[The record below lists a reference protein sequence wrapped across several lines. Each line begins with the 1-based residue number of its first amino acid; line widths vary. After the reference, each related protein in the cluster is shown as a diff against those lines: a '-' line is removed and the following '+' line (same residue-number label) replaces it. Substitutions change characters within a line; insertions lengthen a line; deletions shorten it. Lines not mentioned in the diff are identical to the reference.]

1 MKIMILTDSL
11 ANPRTI
17 PIADSVNLEDTYP
30 YILKKELTNSTFW
43 QLSLGSAY
51 LEVLVNQAIGYLLSW
66 EPEYIIIQSGINE
79 SKNIAKNSWIGFYK
93 KNSFAVDLVAFKKNL
108 KKIKYL
114 FPKSVIIYIGIS
126 TSNGYA
132 EKYSSVAKRVVEFNQ
147 AIKSIVGDDFIET
160 ENRLR
165 EINGFN
171 QDGIHLNKVGHEL
184 IARLIFERL
193 NFK

>member
-1 MKIMILTDSL
+1 MILTDSL